1 MGRKNKTPEQKIAEL
16 QAKKDEILEKYNES
30 VDTMKSL
37 YSEYKQLIK
46 LKAKKKEYNTE
57 RMLEIQ
63 DAQKD
68 IKTYNRAIA
77 ALEKLTQQKTPPPT
91 SNSTISI
98 AQCTS
103 FSKAPDNIKVTAT
116 KSQFNIT
123 PNTA

>member
-1 MGRKNKTPEQKIAEL
+1 MLKKRNKA
-16 QAKKDEILEKYNES
+16 
-30 VDTMKSL
+30 
-37 YSEYKQLIK
+37 
-46 LKAKKKEYNTE
+46 YNTD

-77 ALEKLTQQKTPPPT
+77 ELKELTQQKTPPPT

-103 FSKAPDNIKVTAT
+103 FSKAPDNVKVTAT

-123 PNTA
+123 PNTVQSNPSLEITLNGKSPTTITSYICQQ